1 VAEAEA
7 VLETKVQVLE
17 DLAVVD
23 QAVHLQQG
31 QADQVLLTP
40 EAVEAQEEQYK
51 VREDQ
56 VALV

>member
-1 VAEAEA
+1 M